1 MTFRLWRAAAL
12 LAPAAITAVALATP
26 AAASPAAA
34 SPSWQLTNEF
44 ASNPVCYTTSGGSEP
59 LEINLSGTWS
69 TSLTFGASALP
80 AGGSYSD
87 IVYYFASS
95 PYAFIDTGPAPMP
108 PGSSNGTG
116 PFTVTATPQDFAE
129 SYAVTAI
136 PSGLKVNSSFNITLW
151 ASDGTTTQTESV
163 PVVIKASCKR
173 KY

>member
-1 MTFRLWRAAAL
+1 MTSKHLRAAAL
-12 LAPAAITAVALATP
+12 LAPAAITMVALATP
-26 AAASPAAA
+26 AVTAAA
-34 SPSWQLTNEF
+34 SPNWSLTNEF
-44 ASNPVCYTTSGGSEP
+44 ASNPVCYTPGGGTEP

-87 IVYYFASS
+87 IIYYFASS
-95 PYAFIDTGPAPMP
+95 PYSVIGTGPAPMP
-108 PGSSNGTG
+108 AGSSNGTG
-116 PFTVTATPQDFAE
+116 PFTVTTTPQDFAE

-136 PSGLKVNSSFNITLW
+136 PSGLKVNSSFSITLW